1 MRWTVG
7 VAVGF
12 AVLSVACSTGSGP
25 TQSPSD
31 AVAAAEARVATAQQ
45 DVTDSKAA
53 LQQANANFCG
63 EARDYIAAIDRY
75 GQLFEQQ
82 AATVGDV
89 QTLGADLAEPRA
101 GTEAAAQAVQDAS
114 AALTR
119 AKQELSDAKA
129 ALAAAKASA
138 SGHPSKT
145 PESKPPSPL
154 PTLPTSSIDRVKKAE
169 ADLRAASAGIT
180 EQTTVVEAGERYTS
194 AAFALEVA
202 WVNLFA
208 DAGCLTDEQSQQMS
222 AAVRTYTKEL
232 QRNLQAAGY
241 YDGEVDGV
249 YGPQTEAAVERLQKD
264 AGLPVT
270 GLVDQATSKALD
282 AGVRE
287 AEGAAAAEAST
298 QTTAVQTALTLA
310 GYWTGPIDG
319 NWTPELTTALQRFQA
334 DLGVKPTGAV
344 DAATLAALERA
355 LNEPPPT
362 SAPPSTTPAG
372 TSRPPTTSA
381 TSGSTT

>member
-1 MRWTVG
+1 VG
-7 VAVGF
+7 AVVL
-12 AVLSVACSTGSGP
+12 AVMASACTGGSSP
-25 TQSPSD
+25 TPSPSD
-31 AVAAAEARVATAQQ
+31 AVAAAEARVAAAQQ

-63 EARDYIAAIDRY
+63 EAKDYVTAIDRY

-101 GTEAAAQAVQDAS
+101 STEAAAQAVVDAR
-114 AALTR
+114 AALTT

-138 SGHPSKT
+138 SGHPSTT

-154 PTLPTSSIDRVKKAE
+154 PTLPTASIDRVKKAE
-169 ADLRAASAGIT
+169 ADLRAASVSIT
-180 EQTTVVEAGERYTS
+180 EQTPVVEAGERYTS

-202 WVNLFA
+202 WLNLFA
-208 DAGCLTDEQSQQMS
+208 DAGCLTDEQAQQM
-222 AAVRTYTKEL
+222 ATAVRTYTKEL
-232 QRNLQAAGY
+232 QQNLLAAGY
-241 YDGEVDGV
+241 YQAEVDGV
-249 YGPQTEAAVERLQKD
+249 YGPQTVAAVEQLQKD

-282 AGVRE
+282 VGVQE
-287 AEGAAAAEAST
+287 ANGAAAAQAST
-298 QTTAVQTALTLA
+298 QTTAVQTALKLA

-319 NWTPELTTALQRFQA
+319 NWTPELTTALKKFQVA
-334 DLGVKPTGAV
+334 LGVEPTGAV

-355 LNEPPPT
+355 LNQPPPTTPPATSAPPATTGPT
-362 SAPPSTTPAG
+362 SAPPTAAATTG
-372 TSRPPTTSA
+372 PTQ
-381 TSGSTT
+381 